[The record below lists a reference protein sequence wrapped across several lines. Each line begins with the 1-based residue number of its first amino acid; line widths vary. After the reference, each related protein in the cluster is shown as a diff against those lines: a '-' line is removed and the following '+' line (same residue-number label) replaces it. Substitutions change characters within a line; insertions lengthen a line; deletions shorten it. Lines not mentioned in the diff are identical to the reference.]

1 VAERS
6 PTFSHFPL
14 PASDP
19 ASALPIGA
27 ADHSLIGIQT
37 VTAQLGRPPRHG
49 DTTLL
54 VSSSN
59 CLLTGAAPCA
69 GLVQLSDQWART

>member
-14 PASDP
+14 PASDQ
-19 ASALPIGA
+19 ASALPIAGA
-27 ADHSLIGIQT
+27 SRSRVGIQT
-37 VTAQLGRPPRHG
+37 VMAQLGRPPLHG

-59 CLLTGAAPCA
+59 CLLTGAARCA
-69 GLVQLSDQWART
+69 GLAARSDHWAET